1 MKFLSS
7 KAMQKLLTS
16 QLKILLLHGFKLHLG
31 TTRAFLTMAEFL
43 LKLVFLTLKH
53 WTGKYMREAQNVS
66 LVFDNI
72 EEEGPQRGG
81 TPYTILI
88 LAVTISTLLELLCIC
103 RLTRI

>member
-1 MKFLSS
+1 MISS
-7 KAMQKLLTS
+7 FQMILEDGSIHLDGEAMQKLLTS

-53 WTGKYMREAQNVS
+53 WTGKYMREAQS
-66 LVFDNI
+66 
-72 EEEGPQRGG
+72 G

>member
-31 TTRAFLTMAEFL
+31 TTREFL

>member
-1 MKFLSS
+1 MISS
-7 KAMQKLLTS
+7 FQMILEDGSIHLDGEAMQKLLTS

-31 TTRAFLTMAEFL
+31 TTREFL

-53 WTGKYMREAQNVS
+53 WTGKYMREAQS
-66 LVFDNI
+66 
-72 EEEGPQRGG
+72 G